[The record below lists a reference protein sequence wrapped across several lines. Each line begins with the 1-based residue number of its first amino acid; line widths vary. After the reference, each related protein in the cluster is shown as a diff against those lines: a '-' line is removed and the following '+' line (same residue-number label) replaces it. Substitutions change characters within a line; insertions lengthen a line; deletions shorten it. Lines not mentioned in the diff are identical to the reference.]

1 MKPLTIVVM
10 PSLVS
15 LLAES
20 LRIEQEAKLNP
31 DVSSEEDLVLGSQ
44 IVVSHDETLVR
55 SNSMADVGYTHILLP
70 GPPVVLALD
79 DREAI

>member
-1 MKPLTIVVM
+1 MKPLTSLIVVL

-55 SNSMADVGYTHILLP
+55 NNSMADVGIHAHTP
-70 GPPVVLALD
+70 AGTPCRFSAG
-79 DREAI
+79 